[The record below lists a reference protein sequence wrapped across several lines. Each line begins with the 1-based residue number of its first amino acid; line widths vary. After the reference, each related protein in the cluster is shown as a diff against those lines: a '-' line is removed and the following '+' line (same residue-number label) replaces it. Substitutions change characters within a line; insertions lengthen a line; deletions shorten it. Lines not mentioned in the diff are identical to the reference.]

1 MTCLRLSRKG
11 FSLLELL
18 IALSMASMLMLALY
32 TAMRVTLKARDAAT
46 AAVDPVRSATIAMD
60 LIQQDFEAVPPPAP
74 SDTSTNI
81 LFGPFYGEH
90 QAGGRGDND
99 NVEFCSIGADPIDG
113 DVTQA
118 PPLSEGVRKIEFYV
132 TQDNGQ
138 SPLLVRRVTRN
149 LLPAS
154 EAPYDEEVL
163 CKDVRSFS
171 LRYFDGTTW
180 QEGWDSTLYDDS
192 LPLSV
197 AVTLELGEAN
207 SDKPGQRISRVI
219 ALPCAKN
226 ALINGAAT
234 PADSTGGTE

>member
-113 DVTQA
+113 DVTQ
-118 PPLSEGVRKIEFYV
+118 
-132 TQDNGQ
+132 DNGQ
-138 SPLLVRRVTRN
+138 SPVLVRRVTRN

-180 QEGWDSTLYDDS
+180 QEDWDSTLYDDS

>member
-1 MTCLRLSRKG
+1 
-11 FSLLELL
+11 LL
-18 IALSMASMLMLALY
+18 IALAMSSMLMLALY
-32 TAMRVTLKARDAAT
+32 TAMRVTMKSRDSAA
-46 AAVDPVRSATIAMD
+46 AAVDPIRSASIAMD

-99 NVEFCSIGADPIDG
+99 NVQFCSIGADPVEG

-138 SPLLVRRVTRN
+138 SPMLVRRVTRN
-149 LLPAS
+149 LLPSS

-180 QEGWDSTLYDDS
+180 QEDWDSTLYDDS

-197 AVTLELGEAN
+197 AVTLELGNPN

-219 ALPCAKN
+219 AFPCAKN
-226 ALINGAAT
+226 SLISGT
-234 PADSTGGTE
+234 SSSGTTGGVQ